1 MTNQDPRRPGEVE
14 RTKWSLGLVG
24 FYLSCAGVA
33 LGATVG
39 AAGFLWFDS
48 IAALVVGIV
57 LTVACTA
64 TCLVSLQR
72 ARR

>member
-1 MTNQDPRRPGEVE
+1 VTTGQDPKSMKVE
-14 RTKWSLGLVG
+14 GTKWSLGLVG

-48 IAALVVGIV
+48 IASLVVGIV
-57 LTVACTA
+57 LTVGCTV
-64 TCLVSLQR
+64 TCLLALR
-72 ARR
+72 AARR